1 MRKSRV
7 LVLNEADNLSQF
19 DNACI
24 VSISK
29 TDLDDLKLLQQYL
42 PEDLSKSDFTDK
54 EKEVIKKYNEFIDSI
69 RTKNKSSIVTIDFGL
84 KKIKI

>member
-1 MRKSRV
+1 MKKSRV
-7 LVLNEADNLSQF
+7 LILNEADNLTQF

-24 VSISK
+24 VSLSK
-29 TDLDDLKLLQQYL
+29 TNLDDLKLLQKYL
-42 PEDLSKSDFTDK
+42 PEDLFKNDFTDK
-54 EKEVIKKYNEFIDSI
+54 EKEVIKKYNEFIDSV

>member
-24 VSISK
+24 VSLSK

>member
-7 LVLNEADNLSQF
+7 LVLNETDDLSQF

-24 VSISK
+24 VSLSK

-42 PEDLSKSDFTDK
+42 PEDLSKNDFTDK